1 MPDDL
6 APRGF
11 YEGLTARSLMAGWA
25 RREHPTGSKS
35 NMCVHVWRAAEARAA
50 LQEASRFV
58 GTDVAERRNL
68 IMVNPAPGNTY
79 ATTRNIVA
87 AYQMI
92 QPGETA
98 RSHRHTPAA
107 LRLVLDAA
115 DDVYTVVDGM
125 RVDMTPGDVVLT
137 PSWCWHGHANDGN
150 EAAFWLDFLDVP
162 FVQHLEATLFEP
174 HPEAF
179 QRPTQRSSAFCIPL
193 TTALA
198 GQQTCTASRFPRKQ
212 CRLSGC
218 TRSDCNPVLLP
229 NVANKWRT
237 TSTRSSPGPCM
248 PRSTGRR
255 TKSLHA
261 VTFWLCRCARGTC
274 CMGSMMR
281 PCCGSPTSRSWRSS
295 ACYATLEHS
304 V

>member
-137 PSWCWHGHANDGN
+137 PSWCWHGHANDGS
-150 EAAFWLDFLDVP
+150 ETAFWLDFLDVP
-162 FVQHLEATLFEP
+162 FVRHLEATLFEP
-174 HPEAF
+174 HP
-179 QRPTQRSSAFCIPL
+179 
-193 TTALA
+193 
-198 GQQTCTASRFPRKQ
+198 
-212 CRLSGC
+212 
-218 TRSDCNPVLLP
+218 
-229 NVANKWRT
+229 
-237 TSTRSSPGPCM
+237 
-248 PRSTGRR
+248 
-255 TKSLHA
+255 
-261 VTFWLCRCARGTC
+261 
-274 CMGSMMR
+274 
-281 PCCGSPTSRSWRSS
+281 
-295 ACYATLEHS
+295 
-304 V
+304 

>member
-6 APRGF
+6 ASRGF
-11 YEGLTARSLMAGWA
+11 YEGLTSRHLLPGWA
-25 RREHPTGSKS
+25 RGEQPIRSKS
-35 NMCVHVWRAAEARAA
+35 EMHVHVWRAADARAA
-50 LQEASRFV
+50 LQDASRFV

-115 DDVYTVVDGM
+115 DDVYTVVDGK

-150 EAAFWLDFLDVP
+150 GTAFWLDFLDVP
-162 FVQHLEATLFEP
+162 FVRNIGATFFEHQP
-174 HPEAF
+174 DEF
-179 QRPTQRSSAFCIPL
+179 QRPSERDTAFRIPL
-193 TTALA
+193 A
-198 GQQTCTASRFPRKQ
+198 GVMADGTGMQSVEIAK
-212 CRLSGC
+212 
-218 TRSDCNPVLLP
+218 DV
-229 NVANKWRT
+229 
-237 TSTRSSPGPCM
+237 M
-248 PRSTGRR
+248 PTIG
-255 TKSLHA
+255 LHA
-261 VTFWLCRCARGTC
+261 MRLPSGAATEKLNETANSIYAVVAGTVRVTIDGLADEFLARGDVLAVPLRQ
-274 CMGSMMR
+274 GHVLH
-281 PCCGSPTSRSWRSS
+281 GVKD
-295 ACYATLEHS
+295 ATLLRVTDEPIMAKFDLLRHG
-304 V
+304 

>member
-1 MPDDL
+1 M
-6 APRGF
+6 
-11 YEGLTARSLMAGWA
+11 
-25 RREHPTGSKS
+25 H
-35 NMCVHVWRAAEARAA
+35 VHVWRADEARAA

-115 DDVYTVVDGM
+115 NDVYTVVDGK

-137 PSWCWHGHANDGN
+137 PSWCWHGHANDGS
-150 EAAFWLDFLDVP
+150 ETAFWLDFLDVP
-162 FVQHLEATLFEP
+162 FVRHIEATFFEH

-179 QRPTQRSSAFCIPL
+179 HRPIERDSAFRIPL
-193 TTALA
+193 ATALA
-198 GQQTCTASRFPRKQ
+198 GQTGMHSVEIAK
-212 CRLSGC
+212 
-218 TRSDCNPVLLP
+218 DV
-229 NVANKWRT
+229 
-237 TSTRSSPGPCM
+237 M
-248 PRSTGRR
+248 PTIG
-255 TKSLHA
+255 LHA
-261 VTFWLCRCARGTC
+261 IRLPSGAATERLHETANNIYAVVTGTVRVTSDGEKDEVLARGDVIAVPLWH
-274 CMGSMMR
+274 GHILH
-281 PCCGSPTSRSWRSS
+281 GIKD
-295 ACYATLEHS
+295 ATLLRVTDEP
-304 V
+304 VMAKFGLLRPG

>member
-1 MPDDL
+1 MPDDM

-25 RREHPTGSKS
+25 RREQPDGSKS
-35 NMCVHVWRAAEARAA
+35 EMRVHVWRAAEARAA

-115 DDVYTVVDGM
+115 DDVYTVVDGK

-137 PSWCWHGHANDGN
+137 PSWCWHGHANEGHDT
-150 EAAFWLDFLDVP
+150 AFWLDFLGRALRAARRRRRFSSP
-162 FVQHLEATLFEP
+162 IP
-174 HPEAF
+174 M
-179 QRPTQRSSAFCIPL
+179 RSN
-193 TTALA
+193 
-198 GQQTCTASRFPRKQ
+198 G
-212 CRLSGC
+212 RLSE
-218 TRSDCNPVLLP
+218 TRPFAFRS
-229 NVANKWRT
+229 R
-237 TSTRSSPGPCM
+237 RSSPIKLAC
-248 PRSTGRR
+248 T
-255 TKSLHA
+255 
-261 VTFWLCRCARGTC
+261 V
-274 CMGSMMR
+274 
-281 PCCGSPTSRSWRSS
+281 SRSPRM
-295 ACYATLEHS
+295 
-304 V
+304 

>member
-6 APRGF
+6 APRGY

-25 RREHPTGSKS
+25 RREQSAGSRS
-35 NMCVHVWRAAEARAA
+35 EMLVHVWRAAEARAA

-115 DDVYTVVDGM
+115 SDVYTVVDGK

-137 PSWCWHGHANDGN
+137 PSWCWHGHANEGS
-150 EAAFWLDFLDVP
+150 ETAFWLDFPDVP
-162 FVQHLEATLFEP
+162 FVRHVEATFFEP
-174 HPEAF
+174 HPDAF
-179 QRPTQRSSAFCIPL
+179 QRPTERDSTYRIPL
-193 TTALA
+193 ATVLA
-198 GQQTCTASRFPRKQ
+198 G
-212 CRLSGC
+212 
-218 TRSDCNPVLLP
+218 
-229 NVANKWRT
+229 RT
-237 TSTRSSPGPCM
+237 DMHSVEIAKDVM
-248 PRSTGRR
+248 PTIG
-255 TKSLHA
+255 LHA
-261 VTFWLCRCARGTC
+261 MRLPSGAATEKLRETANNIYAVVSGTVRATIDGQAHEVLARGDVLAV
-274 CMGSMMR
+274 
-281 PCCGSPTSRSWRSS
+281 PT
-295 ACYATLEHS
+295 
-304 V
+304 

>member
-6 APRGF
+6 TAGGF
-11 YEGLTARSLMAGWA
+11 YDGLDSRHLMAGWTRGA
-25 RREHPTGSKS
+25 QSPASKS
-35 NMCVHVWRAAEARAA
+35 EMQVHMWRGDDARTA
-50 LQEASRFV
+50 LQEASRFI

-115 DDVYTVVDGM
+115 EDVYTVVDGK

-150 EAAFWLDFLDVP
+150 EPAFWLDFLDVP
-162 FVQHLEATLFEP
+162 FVRQMEATVFEP
-174 HPEAF
+174 YPEAF
-179 QRPTQRSSAFCIPL
+179 QRPQESASTFRVPLSTVLDDRS
-193 TTALA
+193 
-198 GQQTCTASRFPRKQ
+198 GMQTVEIAK
-212 CRLSGC
+212 
-218 TRSDCNPVLLP
+218 DV
-229 NVANKWRT
+229 
-237 TSTRSSPGPCM
+237 M
-248 PRSTGRR
+248 PTIG
-255 TKSLHA
+255 LHA
-261 VTFWLCRCARGTC
+261 IRLPPGTATKKLHETANNLYAIVSGTVRATVEGQPDERLGRGDVLAVPSRHAHTLHGIEDAILLRVTDEPILAKFGLLR
-274 CMGSMMR
+274 
-281 PCCGSPTSRSWRSS
+281 
-295 ACYATLEHS
+295 H
-304 V
+304 